1 MKISPVLPL
10 IVLAICVVSL
20 TAQQKGEK
28 KEAPK
33 LKWRVQQLHK
43 DNNEGLAVGDI
54 NGDGKPDITA
64 GEFWYAAP
72 DFKPQPVRK
81 LIPFG
86 ADYLQNS
93 AEHLHD
99 MDGDGDLDILTIA
112 FTLPALVWYENPG
125 SGNYTNEGWTM
136 HEVIDTNIK
145 ANEAAFLHDIDKD
158 GTPEWITNSWV
169 ASNPTEIYQL
179 VRGEDGKVT
188 AKKHTVAESGNGH
201 GMGFGD
207 INGDGKD
214 DILFGQG
221 WFECPAAGP
230 FSGLWTWRKDF
241 DLPHASCPVL
251 VVDLNEDGRNDII
264 WGNGHNYGLY
274 WMEQLEPQSN
284 GATTW
289 RQRLIDD
296 KFSQAHALSWEDI
309 DGDGKPELITGKRYY
324 AHSGK
329 DPGANDPITVHY
341 YDWDKETLSWGKH
354 LISDAPAGA
363 GPGIGLQ
370 IRVADLD
377 GNGWPE
383 VITPGKSGT
392 HIMWNDGWSE

>member
-1 MKISPVLPL
+1 MKISPFLPL
-10 IVLAICVVSL
+10 GILVICLASL
-20 TAQQKGEK
+20 SARQNSDK
-28 KEAPK
+28 KENSN
-33 LKWRVQQLHK
+33 LKWRSQLLHK
-43 DNNEGLAVGDI
+43 DHNEGLAVGDI

-64 GEFWYAAP
+64 GAFWYAAP
-72 DFKPQPVRK
+72 EFKPQPLRK
-81 LIPFG
+81 LASFG

-93 AEHLHD
+93 AEHLYD
-99 MDGDGDLDILTIA
+99 MDGDGDLDVLTIA

-125 SGNYTNEGWTM
+125 AGNYTSNGWTM
-136 HEVIDTNIK
+136 HELIDTK
-145 ANEAAFLHDIDKD
+145 LKSNEAAFLYDIDKD
-158 GTPEWITNSWV
+158 GSPEWITNSWV
-169 ASNPTEIYQL
+169 GTSPTEIHQL
-179 VRGEDGKVT
+179 IRSADGKVK
-188 AKKHTVAESGNGH
+188 AKKHTVAEATNGH

-214 DILFGQG
+214 DIIFGRG
-221 WFECPAAGP
+221 WFECPTAGH
-230 FSGLWTWRKDF
+230 FSGLWTWHQDF

-251 VVDLNEDGRNDII
+251 VVDLNKDGRNDII

-296 KFSQAHALSWEDI
+296 KFSQAHALAWEDL

-329 DPGANDPITVHY
+329 DPGANDPITVQY
-341 YDWDKETLSWGKH
+341 YKWNKEALTWSKH
-354 LISDAPAGA
+354 LISEAPAGE

-377 GNGWPE
+377 GNGSPE
-383 VITPGKSGT
+383 IITPGKSGT
-392 HIMWNDGWSE
+392 HILWNEG